1 MIYVYDLISITFKYI
16 FVIIIYV
23 FIFTIIRMIYLDLK
37 TVDYRGEITQ
47 SYLKLLNRIDSLPFI
62 IKDSY
67 SIGDELTLGR
77 SSSNNIVIK
86 DPYISKNHFKIIKDE
101 ENFFIEDLNSSNG
114 TYLNGDKLE
123 DVAILKNN
131 DVIRIGEI
139 EFIFLNK
146 TMGEI

>member
-1 MIYVYDLISITFKYI
+1 MYDLISIAFKYI
-16 FVIIIYV
+16 FVIIIYL

-47 SYLKLLNRIDSLPFI
+47 SYLKLLNRIDSLPFS

-101 ENFFIEDLNSSNG
+101 ENFFIEDLKSSNG
-114 TYLNGDKLE
+114 TFLNGEKLE
-123 DVAILKNN
+123 DVAILKSN
-131 DVIRIGEI
+131 DVIRTGEI

-146 TMGEI
+146 PVEEI

>member
-1 MIYVYDLISITFKYI
+1 
-16 FVIIIYV
+16 
-23 FIFTIIRMIYLDLK
+23 MIYLDLK

-47 SYLKLLNRIDSLPFI
+47 SYLKLLNRIDSLPFS

-101 ENFFIEDLNSSNG
+101 ENFFIEDLKSSNG
-114 TYLNGDKLE
+114 TFLNGEKLE
-123 DVAILKNN
+123 DVAILKSN
-131 DVIRIGEI
+131 DVIRTGEI

-146 TMGEI
+146 PVEEI

>member
-1 MIYVYDLISITFKYI
+1 VYDLISIAFKYI
-16 FVIIIYV
+16 FVFIIYL

-47 SYLKLLNRIDSLPFI
+47 SYLKLLNRIDSLPFS

-77 SSSNNIVIK
+77 SSSNTIIIK
-86 DPYISKNHFKIIKDE
+86 DPFISKNHFRITKDE
-101 ENFFIEDLNSSNG
+101 DTYFIEDMDSSNG
-114 TYLNGDKLE
+114 TFLNGDKLE
-123 DVAILKNN
+123 DVVILKNN
-131 DVIRIGEI
+131 DVIRIGSI

-146 TMGEI
+146 NMEEI

>member
-1 MIYVYDLISITFKYI
+1 MYDLISIAFKYI
-16 FVIIIYV
+16 FVIIIYL

-37 TVDYRGEITQ
+37 TVDYRGEVTQ
-47 SYLKLLNRIDSLPFI
+47 SYLKLLNRIDSLPFS

-77 SSSNNIVIK
+77 SSSNNIIIK
-86 DPYISKNHFKIIKDE
+86 DPYISKNHFRIIKDE
-101 ENFFIEDLNSSNG
+101 ENFFIEDLKSSNG
-114 TYLNGDKLE
+114 TYLNGEKLE

-131 DVIRIGEI
+131 DHIRTGEI

-146 TMGEI
+146 DMEEI

>member
-1 MIYVYDLISITFKYI
+1 MYDLISIAFKYI

-47 SYLKLLNRIDSLPFI
+47 SYLKLLNRIDSLPFS

-101 ENFFIEDLNSSNG
+101 ENFFIEDLKSSNG
-114 TYLNGDKLE
+114 TFLNGEKLE
-123 DVAILKNN
+123 DVAILKSN
-131 DVIRIGEI
+131 DVIRTGEI

-146 TMGEI
+146 PVEEI

>member
-1 MIYVYDLISITFKYI
+1 MYDLISITFKYI